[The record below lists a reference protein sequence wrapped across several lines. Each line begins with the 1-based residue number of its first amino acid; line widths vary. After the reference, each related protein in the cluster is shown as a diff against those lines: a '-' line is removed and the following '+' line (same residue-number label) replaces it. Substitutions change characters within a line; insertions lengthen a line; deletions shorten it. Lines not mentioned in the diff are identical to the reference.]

1 MSASGHDSTEWRRFG
16 LLPFAAAL
24 GYSTSVLHVYS
35 IGPFIEPLQQEFAW
49 SRAEVSLGITIANIG
64 VAIFCAPIGLLVD
77 RFGPRTIGLIGT
89 LLITMAYALLGT
101 ATGTITNWVVLWA
114 LVALG
119 ALCVQSPVW
128 TSAVATRFERSRGL
142 AFAVT
147 LSGASVGVAVFP
159 ALGTWLIGVYGWRTA
174 FIGMGALWAAL
185 TIPILLLFFR
195 GAQDTRGKA
204 QTAQRPDQTSFPGLT
219 WSEGVRTPAFY
230 KLLLAGGLF
239 AFTTIGVVVHFVPIL
254 TDSGATKLS
263 AAAVAS
269 LVGIFAI
276 VGRLGTGLLLDRLPG
291 RYVGASAFVLAILA
305 YALLLLYGDRVASQS
320 VVAVAIGLTLGAE
333 VDVIAYLATRHFGLK
348 NFGALFGA
356 LVAALALGAAFGPLG
371 AGATFDHYGTYAPFL
386 ILAMALMGISSLLM
400 VSLGPPVF
408 GSPRTA
414 LAGK

>member
-1 MSASGHDSTEWRRFG
+1 MSAAGHHSTEWRRFWP
-16 LLPFAAAL
+16 LPFAAAL
-24 GYSTSVLHVYS
+24 GYSSSVLHVYS
-35 IGPFIEPLQQEFAW
+35 LGPFIEPLQREFAW

-101 ATGTITNWVVLWA
+101 ANGTITNWVALWSI
-114 LVALG
+114 VALG

-147 LSGASVGVAVFP
+147 LSGASIGVAVFP
-159 ALGTWLIGVYGWRTA
+159 ALGTWLIGAYGWRAA
-174 FIGMGALWAAL
+174 FAGMGTLWAAIV
-185 TIPILLLFFR
+185 IPILLMFFR

-204 QTAQRPDQTSFPGLT
+204 QAAQRPDQTSFPGLT
-219 WSEGVRTPAFY
+219 WPEGIRTPAFY

-254 TDSGATKLS
+254 TDSGATRLS

-291 RYVGASAFVLAILA
+291 RYVGACAFVVAIMA
-305 YALLLLYGDRVASQS
+305 YALLLYGDRVVSPS
-320 VVAVAIGLTLGAE
+320 VAAVIIGLTLGAE

-348 NFGALFGA
+348 NFGALFGG

-386 ILAMALMGISSLLM
+386 TLAMVLMGISSVLM
-400 VSLGPPVF
+400 ASLGAPPF
-408 GSPRTA
+408 GTA
-414 LAGK
+414 RPGLTGR